1 MFLEFRELLGLV
13 PSHFAFTSTSFI
25 STMHLAMVSTEKMSY
40 LLISVCRS
48 APLSITVLLG
58 LTGLVL
64 SALAFFQKL
73 VPKVGSPRRVKARE
87 MPNKSQEEDRKKVM
101 SGTTSAKRIK
111 SPKKPSDTAK
121 KAEKVLPE
129 TSTCRE
135 NGIDIPLSE
144 HSHEFKKLVAEEL
157 VRTGKARVIKKD
169 CQNQNQ
175 QSRFKYF
182 HEHVNRRNNFF
193 KTGRSFSFDDLIT
206 IPTFTRM
213 ETNRKRV
220 FQSFWMTTDEN
231 FEIVKQ
237 IETENAKKELIKK
250 EKEKN
255 EAVAKAKITSA
266 A

>member
-1 MFLEFRELLGLV
+1 MLLEFRDLLGLV

-25 STMHLAMVSTEKMSY
+25 STMHLAMVSTVKMTY

-48 APLSITVLLG
+48 APISITVLLD

-87 MPNKSQEEDRKKVM
+87 MPNKSQEEDRKKAM
-101 SGTTSAKRIK
+101 SGTTSTKRIK
-111 SPKKPSDTAK
+111 S
-121 KAEKVLPE
+121 
-129 TSTCRE
+129 STGK

-144 HSHEFKKLVAEEL
+144 HSHEFKELVVEEL

-175 QSRFKYF
+175 QSRLKYF
-182 HEHVNRRNNFF
+182 HEHVNRPNNFF
-193 KTGRSFSFDDLIT
+193 KSGRSFSFDDLIT

-237 IETENAKKELIKK
+237 IETENSKKELTNK
-250 EKEKN
+250 EKEK
-255 EAVAKAKITSA
+255 
-266 A
+266 

>member
-1 MFLEFRELLGLV
+1 MLLEFRDLLGLV

-25 STMHLAMVSTEKMSY
+25 SSTHLAMVSTVKMTY

-48 APLSITVLLG
+48 APIYITVLLG
-58 LTGLVL
+58 ITGQVL
-64 SALAFFQKL
+64 SALALFQKL

-101 SGTTSAKRIK
+101 SGTTSTKRIK
-111 SPKKPSDTAK
+111 S
-121 KAEKVLPE
+121 
-129 TSTCRE
+129 STGK

-144 HSHEFKKLVAEEL
+144 HSHEFKKLVLEEL

-175 QSRFKYF
+175 QSILKYF
-182 HEHVNRRNNFF
+182 HEHVNRPNKFF

-231 FEIVKQ
+231 FEIVQQ
-237 IETENAKKELIKK
+237 IETENVKKKK
-250 EKEKN
+250 KKL
-255 EAVAKAKITSA
+255 K
-266 A
+266 